1 MPQINVLSKE
11 ISELIAAGE
20 VIERPAS
27 VIKELVENSIDS
39 GAKHI
44 TVEIK
49 NGGATYMRVTDDGC
63 GMSFEDVPKAFL
75 RHATSKITS
84 KSDLDK
90 ILTLGFRGE
99 ALASVSA
106 VSRVELMTKQPGET
120 FGTLYTI
127 EGSEEVSHEKS
138 GCPDGTTIII
148 RDLFYN
154 VPARAKFLKKDV
166 TEANAV
172 SQIMQKITLSHPEV
186 AFKMIR
192 DNRMEFNSAGDGEL
206 YSAVYAVYG
215 RDFARDLIPAD
226 YEYSGIHIT
235 GYVIKP
241 LYSRANRSFQH
252 FFVNGRYVR
261 SRLCSAALENAYS
274 NMIMTGKFPA
284 CVLMI
289 DLPPS
294 AMDVNIHPAKA
305 EVRFTNEKNV
315 SDAVYFAVKNALMND
330 GLIYEFELKPA
341 QDWLAPP
348 PEEDK
353 SVQQEFMFTPV
364 SDIPKAEA
372 AMAAAE
378 EASAIFSP
386 PPAPEP
392 EPEEPAAPSA
402 PASPPPPAAA
412 PESKPEPVQARE
424 MRSAPGPMINLPS
437 APPAS
442 ETDEDDQPETVGIEA
457 FSGYSS
463 KPAAPAP
470 DTGAFRYLDRKSFA
484 PRPVPEV
491 KHPESTAPKPEE
503 KPKIR
508 VIGEA
513 FGLYIIAEL
522 GNSDLVMIDKHAAHE
537 RIIFERLKSRNCRQY
552 SQSLLTGIKVLLT
565 ADEFSAMEENQELL
579 ADLGFTFDFSQ
590 RPCITATAVPTFI
603 MEADMED
610 IITEVAG
617 NLRLCVHEPQSHL
630 LDDMLHTVACKS
642 AIKGN
647 DKNDIIELQSL
658 AEQVYFNESIRH
670 CPHGRPVMFTMS
682 RYNIE
687 HQFRRT

>member
-39 GAKHI
+39 GAKHV

-49 NGGATYMRVTDDGC
+49 NGGATFMRVTDDGC
-63 GMSFEDVPKAFL
+63 GMAFDDVPKAFL

-84 KSDLDK
+84 KGDLDR

-127 EGSEEVSHEKS
+127 EGSEEVSHEKG

-172 SQIMQKITLSHPEV
+172 SQIVQKITLSHPEV

-226 YEYSGIHIT
+226 YEYGGIHIT
-235 GYVIKP
+235 GFVIKP

-315 SDAVYFAVKNALMND
+315 SDAIYFAVKNALMND
-330 GLIYEFELKPA
+330 GLIYEFELKPP
-341 QDWLAPP
+341 QDWTKPAPA
-348 PEEDK
+348 EDN
-353 SVQQEFMFTPV
+353 SVQQEFMFTP
-364 SDIPKAEA
+364 INEIEKAEA
-372 AMAAAE
+372 AIAAAE
-378 EASAIFSP
+378 EAAQ
-386 PPAPEP
+386 PAEASQQ
-392 EPEEPAAPSA
+392 ESERETSYEPAKETVKEYRSA
-402 PASPPPPAAA
+402 PA
-412 PESKPEPVQARE
+412 PVIDI
-424 MRSAPGPMINLPS
+424 PK
-437 APPAS
+437 APPSS

-463 KPAAPAP
+463 KPAAAPAP
-470 DTGAFRYLDRKSFA
+470 ATESFRYLDRKSFA

-491 KHPESTAPKPEE
+491 KHPESSAPKPEE
-503 KPKIR
+503 RPKIR

-513 FGLYIIAEL
+513 FGLYVIAEL
-522 GNSDLVMIDKHAAHE
+522 CNSDLVMIDKHAAHE

-552 SQSLLTGIKVLLT
+552 SQKLLTGIKVLLT
-565 ADEFSAMEENQELL
+565 ADEFSAMENNKELL
-579 ADLGFTFDFSQ
+579 EDLGFEFDFSQ

-617 NLRLCVHEPQSHL
+617 NLRLCVHDPQSHL

-658 AEQVYFNESIRH
+658 AEQVYFDERIRH

-682 RYNIE
+682 KYNIE